1 MKRESQN
8 GTYESDVISLEYWQQ
23 PTRVHVIKYE
33 PAAREAHQ
41 KLRRIID
48 NMNRNLHYG
57 SIDDT
62 VSYTFYGM
70 EVYTPYDALDAQYLE
85 ALCEA
90 MSKIER
96 DLRKRKDKCG
106 IDKFDNNS
114 ILDKVHHVFF
124 DLMYHKEDFLD
135 DVYRLYL

>member
-1 MKRESQN
+1 
-8 GTYESDVISLEYWQQ
+8 
-23 PTRVHVIKYE
+23 
-33 PAAREAHQ
+33 
-41 KLRRIID
+41 
-48 NMNRNLHYG
+48 
-57 SIDDT
+57 
-62 VSYTFYGM
+62 M

-96 DLRKRKDKCG
+96 DLRKRKDKWG